1 MNVSQGRQNVKYGRI
16 IQLEWVVKTPKGL
29 KKSTSSFHRR
39 KKRRMRLD
47 SSVEKKIEKVFE
59 TVKRREK
66 ENSFCHHPYLRT
78 R

>member
-1 MNVSQGRQNVKYGRI
+1 MKYGRI

-29 KKSTSSFHRR
+29 KKSTSSFHRG
-39 KKRRMRLD
+39 KKRRVRLD
-47 SSVEKKIEKVFE
+47 SSVGKKKIEKVFE
-59 TVKRREK
+59 TAKRREK

>member
-29 KKSTSSFHRR
+29 KKSTSCFHREE

-47 SSVEKKIEKVFE
+47 SLVEKKDRKGF
-59 TVKRREK
+59 
-66 ENSFCHHPYLRT
+66 
-78 R
+78 

>member
-29 KKSTSSFHRR
+29 KKSTSSFHREE

-47 SSVEKKIEKVFE
+47 SLVEKKDRKGF
-59 TVKRREK
+59 
-66 ENSFCHHPYLRT
+66 
-78 R
+78 

>member
-29 KKSTSSFHRR
+29 KKSTSSFHRG
-39 KKRRMRLD
+39 KKRMRLD
-47 SSVEKKIEKVFE
+47 SLVEKKIEKVFE
-59 TVKRREK
+59 TAKRREK